1 MRAAL
6 SRVSGLLVLAWA
18 LGFVLFAVTLP
29 QPAAEE
35 PTDAVVVLTGGAGRI
50 ERGLE
55 VLKRGW
61 ARQLLVSG
69 VDQSVKPYEFAL
81 EYRVRPSRMA
91 CCVTLGYQAMDT
103 RSNALETAEW
113 LRHERVKSVR
123 LVTSDWHMRRAR
135 LELDRLAPQGGM
147 IIADAVPTRP
157 SFSALLREYNKLLA
171 RTVAGALGAG

>member
-1 MRAAL
+1 ML
-6 SRVSGLLVLAWA
+6 GWA

-29 QPAAEE
+29 QPVADQR
-35 PTDAVVVLTGGAGRI
+35 TDAVVVLTGGAGRI

-69 VDQSVKPYEFAL
+69 VDRSVKTYEFAR

-91 CCVTLGYQAMDT
+91 CCVTLGYQAVDT

-135 LELDRLAPQGGM
+135 MELDRLAPQGVT

-171 RTVAGALGAG
+171 RSVAGALGAR

>member
-1 MRAAL
+1 MRAAF
-6 SRVSGLLVLAWA
+6 SRFAGLVVLAWA

-29 QPAAEE
+29 QPAGEQR
-35 PTDAVVVLTGGAGRI
+35 TDAVVVLTGGAGRI

-61 ARQLLVSG
+61 ARELLVSG
-69 VDQSVKPYEFAL
+69 VDRSVKPHEFAI
-81 EYRVRPSRMA
+81 EYRVRPSRMG

-113 LRHERVKSVR
+113 LRREKVKSVR

-135 LELDRLAPQGGM
+135 LELDRLVPPGVS
-147 IIADAVPTRP
+147 ILADAVPTRP

-171 RTVAGALGAG
+171 RSVVGALGAR

>member
-1 MRAAL
+1 MRSAL
-6 SRVSGLLVLAWA
+6 SRVCGLILLAWG

-29 QPAAEE
+29 QPAGEE
-35 PTDAVVVLTGGAGRI
+35 RTDAVVVLTGGAGRI

-61 ARQLLVSG
+61 SRQLLVSG
-69 VDQSVKPYEFAL
+69 VDRSVKPHEFTL

-91 CCVTLGYQAMDT
+91 CCVTLGYQAIDT
-103 RSNALETAEW
+103 RSNAEETAEW

-135 LELDRLAPQGGM
+135 MELDRMAPEGVA
-147 IIADAVPTRP
+147 IVADAVRTRP

-171 RTVAGALGAG
+171 RSIAGALGAR